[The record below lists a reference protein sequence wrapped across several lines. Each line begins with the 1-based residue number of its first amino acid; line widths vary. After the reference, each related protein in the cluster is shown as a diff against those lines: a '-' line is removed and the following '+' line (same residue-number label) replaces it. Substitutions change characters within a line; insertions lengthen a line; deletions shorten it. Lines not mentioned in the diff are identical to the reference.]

1 MGYVK
6 TYRNSVNL
14 FDKTNADIYNT
25 TTIVPADNQWIKYTG
40 TGKTIRIPVRAKTK
54 YGISIGSS
62 IVTTVFRVILIDSE
76 NVPDTDS
83 PVYGTIVVTSSAD
96 NTAIFT
102 TGTSTKYIVFQVSAG
117 IFTDAI
123 DSLMLCY
130 DVARPYEAYNT
141 TAWYDFCKKKTAT
154 GWADSTAQK
163 APF

>member
-6 TYRNSVNL
+6 TYRNSANL

-40 TGKTIRIPVRAKTK
+40 TGKTIRIPVTAKTK
-54 YGISIGSS
+54 YGISIESS

-83 PVYGTIVVTSSAD
+83 PVYGTIVVSSSSN

-117 IFTDAI
+117 IFTDAL

-130 DVARPYEAYNT
+130 DVPRSYEPYNT
-141 TAWYDFCKKKTAT
+141 TAWYDFCKLKTAT
-154 GWADSTAQK
+154 AWTDGTPAK